1 MCRYSLRLF
10 NKYKSIESKSRTFY
24 EQKGDLPSDLE
35 TGLLEAYEDF
45 KTFRVTMTGFAE
57 ILNYTLP
64 KYENAEPQFIVDD
77 KKVIFTSKIEIE
89 ADIYQ
94 DEEERDFYE
103 KFPESIMNS
112 TADTFDL
119 PEEWKSSE
127 EIEEIYK
134 DEIDPDAIGKQSI
147 KERYIYIVLT
157 WLFIIN

>member
-10 NKYKSIESKSRTFY
+10 NKYKSIEAKSRTFY
-24 EQKGDLPSDLE
+24 EQKGDLPLDLE
-35 TGLLEAYEDF
+35 TSLLEAYEDF
-45 KTFRVTMTGFAE
+45 KTFRITMTGFAE
-57 ILNYTLP
+57 LLNYPLP
-64 KYENAEPQFIVDD
+64 KYDDAEPQFIVDD
-77 KKVIFTSKIEIE
+77 NKVIFTSKVEIE
-89 ADIYQ
+89 TDIYQ

-112 TADTFDL
+112 KGDTFDL

-147 KERYIYIVLT
+147 KERYN
-157 WLFIIN
+157 FILMIFMIIFY